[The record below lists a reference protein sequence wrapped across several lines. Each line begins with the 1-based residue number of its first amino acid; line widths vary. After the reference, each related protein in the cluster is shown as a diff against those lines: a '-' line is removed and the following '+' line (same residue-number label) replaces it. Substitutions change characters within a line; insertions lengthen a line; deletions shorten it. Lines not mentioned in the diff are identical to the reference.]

1 MDVLKRFEEEAA
13 EDEAAIFGPNDEE
26 SSDDEND
33 LENRLEKVDLDHAS
47 YDELWSALTPAERDK
62 FLKALND
69 PSSELAQ
76 QLLASEELEEQTVEP
91 WWDRPSDYEKE
102 EQDAMV
108 SVTKISRRYGARPA
122 MMDVS
127 APVMNASAGVAATGP
142 SLLYNIC
149 AVLMAYAYVTRY
161 LSTSPVGSI
170 LPEDAEHEEARRMF
184 TRLVP
189 FLTDRKSK
197 TVLPSLSGVIT
208 DLWSRFEPETMTP
221 KFFSLLMQD
230 AAKLLR
236 PAPVLSLSPTHLTSP
251 TKEFDVH
258 PSANALLAL
267 SDVSTLFAASPP
279 RPPHSRAPNP
289 TVAKLAFYGA
299 RIISTPTYI
308 LTALADETS
317 VRANLLERE
326 GKLDAAAM
334 SDHIMTGSSRAQSP
348 SSTSATPAGPSSHR
362 PRIEELT

>member
-1 MDVLKRFEEEAA
+1 MMDVLKRFEEEAA

-26 SSDDEND
+26 PSDDEND

-62 FLKALND
+62 FMKALND

-102 EQDAMV
+102 EPDAMV

-122 MMDVS
+122 MMDVP

-189 FLTDRKSK
+189 FLTERKSK

-208 DLWSRFEPETMTP
+208 DLWSRFEPE
-221 KFFSLLMQD
+221 D
-230 AAKLLR
+230 DHAKV
-236 PAPVLSLSPTHLTSP
+236 P
-251 TKEFDVH
+251 
-258 PSANALLAL
+258 
-267 SDVSTLFAASPP
+267 
-279 RPPHSRAPNP
+279 
-289 TVAKLAFYGA
+289 
-299 RIISTPTYI
+299 
-308 LTALADETS
+308 
-317 VRANLLERE
+317 
-326 GKLDAAAM
+326 
-334 SDHIMTGSSRAQSP
+334 
-348 SSTSATPAGPSSHR
+348 
-362 PRIEELT
+362 